1 MSITGRISSIKSA
14 REQSRKISL
23 VTCYDYTFA
32 GILQETEVDAL
43 LVGDSL
49 GMIFAGYDSP
59 VPVTVD
65 EIIYH
70 TAAVRRGAPL
80 KPVIADLPFMSY
92 QVSSEDAV
100 INAGR
105 ILKATGADAVLLEGG
120 AVYRKTVEK
129 LATASIPV
137 LSHLGIQ
144 GTLQSCSGNGTSVP
158 DSQQRRM
165 FLEEARILEEAGA
178 LAIIL
183 CLLPE
188 DLAEEITEAVSIP
201 TIGFRSGKRCNGVVL
216 IMHEILGLTGAPG
229 AGGKSYANLREA
241 SFNAF
246 AEFDR
251 DAKGQGVIS

>member
-1 MSITGRISSIKSA
+1 MSITGRINSIKSA
-14 REQSRKISL
+14 REQNRKISL

-43 LVGDSL
+43 LVGDSA
-49 GMIFAGYDSP
+49 GMVFAGYGSP

-70 TAAVRRGAPL
+70 AGAVRRGAPL

-92 QVSSEDAV
+92 QVSPEDAV
-100 INAGR
+100 SNAGR
-105 ILKATGADAVLLEGG
+105 ILKETGADAVLLEGG
-120 AVYRKTVEK
+120 AAYRKTVEK
-129 LATASIPV
+129 LVTASIPV

-144 GTLQSCSGNGTSVP
+144 GTLQSCSGNGTSVL
-158 DSQQRRM
+158 DSQQRRV

-188 DLAEEITEAVSIP
+188 DLAEEITGAVSIP
-201 TIGFRSGKRCNGVVL
+201 TIGFRSGKRCNGEVL
-216 IMHEILGLTGAPG
+216 IMHEILGLTGTVSEG
-229 AGGKSYANLREA
+229 RSYTSLREA
-241 SFNAF
+241 SLNAF

-251 DAKGQGVIS
+251 DVKGQSSIS